1 MRQMQEGIVK
11 IDGCW
16 VDDFTRGERKKRKK
30 EEFDAVNQVRIV
42 FGDLKH

>member
-16 VDDFTRGERKKRKK
+16 VDDFTRGEREKK
-30 EEFDAVNQVRIV
+30 ELWEIS
-42 FGDLKH
+42 KY

>member
-16 VDDFTRGERKKRKK
+16 VDDFTRGEREREKKKK
-30 EEFDAVNQVRIV
+30 EKKERRV
-42 FGDLKH
+42 

>member
-16 VDDFTRGERKKRKK
+16 VDDFTRGEREKKKK
-30 EEFDAVNQVRIV
+30 EKKERRV
-42 FGDLKH
+42 